1 MLTISYKR
9 AKIETIPDGSAK
21 VQRWCR
27 CVYLLTTVYY
37 HTHHQKASHY
47 ILRGGGNTY
56 TIRQIADKYQFNV
69 ATIRR
74 WIMTGKLEA
83 KKINAQWRVTEEAL
97 RRFLGEN

>member
-1 MLTISYKR
+1 M
-9 AKIETIPDGSAK
+9 
-21 VQRWCR
+21 
-27 CVYLLTTVYY
+27 
-37 HTHHQKASHY
+37 
-47 ILRGGGNTY
+47 RGGGNTY